1 MSLIASPVVLGEIL
15 FDCFPDGSAVL
26 GGAPFHVYVHL
37 GRMGLE
43 PLIITRIGNDDRGK
57 QLLGAMESRGLT
69 TEGIQTD
76 KHRATGEVIVNI
88 SDDGHPQFDIP
99 LDQAWDAVNSVD
111 TLVTLEHWQPSLI
124 YCGTL
129 AMRSEAS
136 REANMLAIEK
146 TAAPLFLDVNL
157 RDPWWDRPLVDK
169 LINKAS
175 WLKCNEQEAEMLFG
189 IKTRQDARAMLP
201 GLCERLGLK
210 LLILTL
216 SERGAMVTDGFG
228 IWQARPPETNKPF
241 LDSVGAGDA
250 CASGFIEGIH
260 KHRDPE
266 TSLHNALQLASDIC
280 RVRGGVF
287 PT

>member
-1 MSLIASPVVLGEIL
+1 MSLIASPVVLGEVL

-26 GGAPFHVYVHL
+26 GGAPFNVYAHL

-43 PLIITRIGNDDRGK
+43 PLMITRIGDDDRGQ
-57 QLLGAMESRGLT
+57 QLLDAMESRGLT
-69 TEGIQTD
+69 TDGIQRD
-76 KHRATGEVIVNI
+76 AHRSTGEVIVNI

-111 TLVTLEHWQPSLI
+111 TLVALEHWQPSMI

-129 AMRSEAS
+129 AMRSEKTL
-136 REANMLAIEK
+136 EAYMLAIEK
-146 TAAPLFLDVNL
+146 TCAPVFLDVNL
-157 RDPWWDRPLVDK
+157 REPWWDRPLVDK
-169 LINKAS
+169 LIKRAS
-175 WLKCNEQEAEMLFG
+175 WLKCNEQEAEMLFD
-189 IKTRQDARAMLP
+189 IKNRQEARMMLP
-201 GLCERLGLK
+201 SLCERVGLK

-228 IWQARPPETNKPF
+228 LWQARPPENNKPF

-250 CASGFIEGIH
+250 CACGFIEGIH

-266 TSLHNALQLASDIC
+266 SSLRNALQLASDVC
-280 RVRGGVF
+280 RIRGGVF

>member
-1 MSLIASPVVLGEIL
+1 MIARPIVLGEVL

-26 GGAPFHVYVHL
+26 GGAPFNVYAHL

-43 PLIITRIGNDDRGK
+43 PMMISRIGDDSRGR
-57 QLLGAMESRGLT
+57 QLLEAMESRDLL

-76 KHRATGEVIVNI
+76 PHRSTGEVIVTV

-99 LDQAWDAVNSVD
+99 LEQAWDAVNAVK
-111 TLVTLEHWQPSLI
+111 TLVTMESAKPSMI

-129 AMRSEAS
+129 AMRSEAT
-136 REANMLAIEK
+136 REAYIMAIEQSG
-146 TAAPLFLDVNL
+146 APLFLDVNL
-157 RDPWWDRPLVDK
+157 RDPWWQRPLVDK
-169 LINKAS
+169 LIKKAS
-175 WLKCNEQEAEMLFG
+175 WVKCNQQEAEILFG
-189 IKTRQDARAMLP
+189 IKDRQDARSMLP

-216 SERGAMVTDGFG
+216 SERGAMVTDGYNL
-228 IWQARPPETNKPF
+228 WQAAPPESDKPF

-250 CASGFIEGIH
+250 CACGFIEGIH
-260 KHRDPE
+260 KHYEPD
-266 TSLHNALQLASDIC
+266 TSLRNALQLASDIC

-287 PT
+287 PV